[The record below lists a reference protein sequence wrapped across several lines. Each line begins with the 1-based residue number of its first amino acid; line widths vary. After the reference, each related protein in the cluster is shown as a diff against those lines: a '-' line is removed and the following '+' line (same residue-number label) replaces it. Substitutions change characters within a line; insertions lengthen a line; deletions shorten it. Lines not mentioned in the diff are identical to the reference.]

1 MKFTAMFWIFAGL
14 FDTTSLHF
22 EHRLLCGLVTVVFI
36 VCHSMRSLPSLQDEV
51 PFRTVCKIGFAC
63 FVAVRRDRSVKASFA
78 RCIHYAMYPPFPAKV
93 H

>member
-36 VCHSMRSLPSLQDEV
+36 VCHRMRILPSLQDEV
-51 PFRTVCKIGFAC
+51 PFRTVCKIGFAGC
-63 FVAVRRDRSVKASFA
+63 VAVRCDRS
-78 RCIHYAMYPPFPAKV
+78 I
-93 H
+93 